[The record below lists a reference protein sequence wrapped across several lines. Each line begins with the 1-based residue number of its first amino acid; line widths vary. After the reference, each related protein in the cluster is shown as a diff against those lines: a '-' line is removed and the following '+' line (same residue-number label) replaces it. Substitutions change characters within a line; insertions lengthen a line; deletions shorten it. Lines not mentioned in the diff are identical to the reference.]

1 MKKHMVGLVGYGGMG
16 HWHSE
21 LLETFDGRIALKG
34 IYDINPDKLTMA
46 KQDGYTAYPTFD
58 AMLADPDIDIVLVAT
73 PNDFH
78 REYVVRALEGGKN
91 AVSEK
96 PVACTSKDLEAMIE
110 AADRTGKFFTVHQNR
125 RWDED
130 FRTMKDIYDRKLLG
144 DVFCI
149 QSRVHGSR
157 GIPGDW
163 RGEKVHGGGMMLD
176 WGVHIID
183 QMLLMVP
190 EKVKKVYCMEQHVTN
205 YEVDDGFVLYLTF
218 ESGLVAQL
226 EVGTSNFINLP
237 RWYML
242 GENGTAV
249 MQDFDCKGKI
259 VNITDWDKKD
269 AVPVKTAAG
278 LTKTMAPRTNETIH
292 TSDIVKIP
300 ADIHD
305 FYLNVCDVI
314 EGKAESFIRH
324 DEVLR
329 VMRLM
334 EAAHR
339 SAELCQVVDFE

>member
-1 MKKHMVGLVGYGGMG
+1 MKKHQIGLVGYGGMG
-16 HWHSE
+16 HWHAE
-21 LLETFDGRIALKG
+21 LLRDFDRIGLKG
-34 IYDINPDKLTMA
+34 VYDIDPMKLEWA
-46 KQDGYTAYPTFD
+46 VSDGYVAYNSFD
-58 AMLADPDIDIVLVAT
+58 EMLADEEIDVILVAT

-78 REYVVRALEGGKN
+78 KDYVVRALEGGKN
-91 AVSEK
+91 AISEK
-96 PVACTSKDLEAMIE
+96 PVACSSKEVEEMI
-110 AADRTGKFFTVHQNR
+110 AAANRTGKLFTVHQNR

-130 FRTMKDIYDRKLLG
+130 YRTMKDIYDRKILG

-163 RGEKVHGGGMMLD
+163 RGKKEHGGGMMLD

-183 QMLLMVP
+183 QMLQMIP

-205 YEVDDGFVLYLTF
+205 YEVDDGFILYLTF

-237 RWYML
+237 RWYMQ
-242 GENGTAV
+242 GENGTA
-249 MQDFDCKGKI
+249 MMNSFYCDGTI
-259 VNITDWDKKD
+259 VNITNWDKKD

-278 LTKTMAPRTNETIH
+278 LTKTMAPRTDETIK
-292 TSDIVKIP
+292 SSEIVKVP

-305 FYLNVCDVI
+305 YYENICDVI
-314 EGKAESFIRH
+314 EGKAEQIVKH
-324 DEVLR
+324 HEVLR

-334 EAAHR
+334 EAAHK
-339 SAELCQVVDFE
+339 SAESCQVVDFE